1 MFDKVAPGIFC
12 LTILHLSTDGQS
24 TAFQILQPVPIFGH
38 PHYRKKSKKKQRS
51 QPWSL
56 TIFRYNLSFTSN
68 PFTMSLWEKS
78 GPVFSISSH
87 NAVEQF
93 FLLTC
98 SGQTLFFQ
106 LQIVRKIL
114 QPLTSLVLLHWIHS
128 GVPQC
133 LSFTRVSTTWYSSPD
148 VVLHVMNRG
157 EELCPCNFCPPFF

>member
-1 MFDKVAPGIFC
+1 MNLYLIRLLQAFSVWLFC
-12 LTILHLSTDGQS
+12 ISLLMDSPQLSKFYS
-24 TAFQILQPVPIFGH
+24 LCSKVPIFDH
-38 PHYRKKSKKKQRS
+38 SHYRKKSKKNQGS

-93 FLLTC
+93 FLLPC

-114 QPLTSLVLLHWIHS
+114 QPLTSLVLLRWIHS
-128 GVPQC
+128 GVPQ
-133 LSFTRVSTTWYSSPD
+133 SFIYQSVHD
-148 VVLHVMNRG
+148 MIQ
-157 EELCPCNFCPPFF
+157 